1 MLENFNRDLEIG
13 KRAEQIVFEV
23 SSALDSDRKYE
34 MVGGVSEFFYMGDIV
49 ALDKDGKP
57 TYIEV
62 KNDSRIADT
71 GNVLCEEE
79 VYYKRH
85 DYYGKGNMEC
95 DCDIYAV
102 VSEEQR
108 KIYVIDF
115 KVLKSN
121 YRKGIYK
128 EIEHPQQIT
137 YCYLLDLNILKR
149 LGGLISVVSY

>member
-1 MLENFNRDLEIG
+1 MLNQFNKDLEIG
-13 KRAEQIVFEV
+13 KRAEDIVFQV
-23 SSALDSDRKYE
+23 FSSLDTKHKFE
-34 MVGGVSEFFYMGDIV
+34 MISGFRDFFYMGDIV
-49 ALDKDGKP
+49 ALDESGKA

-137 YCYLLDLNILKR
+137 YCYLLPLSEIKR
-149 LGGLISVVSY
+149 LGGLISVVNY

>member
-1 MLENFNRDLEIG
+1 MLNNFKNDLMVG
-13 KRAEQIVFEV
+13 KRAEEIVFQV
-23 SSALDSDRKYE
+23 FSSLDSEHKYE
-34 MVGGVSEFFYMGDIV
+34 MISGFREMFYKGDIV
-49 ALDKDGKP
+49 ALDKNGKA

-79 VYYKRH
+79 VYYKKH

-115 KVLKSN
+115 EVLKSN

-128 EIEHPQQIT
+128 EIEHPQQT
-137 YCYLLDLNILKR
+137 TFCYLLDLYTLKK
-149 LGGLISVVSY
+149 LGGLISVVNY

>member
-1 MLENFNRDLEIG
+1 MLENFNRDLKFG
-13 KRAEQIVFEV
+13 QRAEEIVFQV
-23 SSALDSDRKYE
+23 FSALDSDHKYE
-34 MVGGVSEFFYMGDIV
+34 KVGGCRDFFYKGDIV
-49 ALDKDGKP
+49 ALGEDGKP
-57 TYIEV
+57 IYIEV

-85 DYYGKGNMEC
+85 DYYGKGNM
-95 DCDIYAV
+95 DCDSDIFAV

-121 YRKGIYK
+121 YRKGEYK
-128 EIEHPQQIT
+128 VIEHPQQIT
-137 YCYLLDLNILKR
+137 YCYLLNINEIDR
-149 LGGLISVVSY
+149 LGGLISVVNY